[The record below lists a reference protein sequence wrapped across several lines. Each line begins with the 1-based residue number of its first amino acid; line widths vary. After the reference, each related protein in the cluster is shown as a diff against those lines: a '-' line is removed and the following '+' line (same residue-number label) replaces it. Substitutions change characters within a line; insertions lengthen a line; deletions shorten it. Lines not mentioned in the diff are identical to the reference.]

1 MLSCP
6 HPQPCWAMVL
16 ALLPSSSQASSCRS
30 PMAWLS
36 PLASLGLRIGD
47 SLPPLLVLGGSV
59 PWWALSPALTS
70 VNRHSLGTL
79 QWEPVSVT
87 LCYLHILPDHLIRKV
102 ALGMLHN
109 LTVPQFPSPAKCF
122 LRAVDISKRL
132 EEPLAHRKPYISI
145 AIIFMISVSLCKS
158 SLKTLKLG

>member
-1 MLSCP
+1 MSCP
-6 HPQPCWAMVL
+6 HPHPCWAMVL
-16 ALLPSSSQASSCRS
+16 ALLPSSSRASSCRA

-36 PLASLGLRIGD
+36 PLASLGLRIVD
-47 SLPPLLVLGGSV
+47 SFPPLLVLGGSV
-59 PWWALSPALTS
+59 PWLALSPALTS
-70 VNRHSLGTL
+70 VNGHSLGTL
-79 QWEPVSVT
+79 QWKPVSVT
-87 LCYLHILPDHLIRKV
+87 LCYLHILSDHLLIRKV
-102 ALGMLHN
+102 ALVTLHN

-122 LRAVDISKRL
+122 LRVVDISKGL